1 LFTTDPRLLW
11 PDTNTLLCAQ
21 YMASSNAGAA
31 AAAAGA
37 GAGAKPSRKRRRE
50 DPDAAYPKP
59 LSHSEK
65 MVHQIIAFLG
75 GIVDKAQRRSVAKLI
90 ADLPTGDRIPGT
102 FAARCHTW
110 MSNGESRLTVAI
122 KLFDRIMKN
131 RPRPN
136 RLTDSLIWLM
146 ELLFRAGLT
155 FGTEHDGYTSL
166 GIACIECRTVALAML
181 RASAESV
188 DQPDNEGNTPLLL
201 AIHPS
206 TMPMDPIR
214 AELVRELISRSSEAT
229 LNAASVDDDPP
240 LFHAIRH
247 FMHDME
253 DDTDLDATVCALLA
267 AANEDG
273 SGVDLL
279 TTRSESKFLPDEF
292 FDYMEETELEREE
305 IGDLCGGERLEAL
318 RNAVRRRKAQVL
330 AYRTRLVPTLFG
342 ALQCLSA
349 IPGLLYITSAY
360 VAPRCDQLIAAH
372 RLAQQAQRGQQPPRR
387 PAAAAAAAAAAAGT
401 YPPP

>member
-1 LFTTDPRLLW
+1 
-11 PDTNTLLCAQ
+11 
-21 YMASSNAGAA
+21 MASSNAGAAA

-37 GAGAKPSRKRRRE
+37 GAGAKPSRKRRRD
-50 DPDAAYPKP
+50 DPDAAFPKP
-59 LSHSEK
+59 LNIKEK
-65 MVHQIIAFLG
+65 QAHAIIAFLG
-75 GIVDKAQRRSVAKLI
+75 GIGDKARRRSVAKWLV
-90 ADLPTGDRIPGT
+90 DLPANRHTVVSVV
-102 FAARCHTW
+102 AQCHQQV
-110 MSNGESRLTVAI
+110 SNGVSRLTVASQ
-122 KLFDRIMKN
+122 LFDRIMKN

-166 GIACIECRTVALAML
+166 GIACIECRVVALAML

-188 DQPDNEGNTPLLL
+188 DQPDSHGNTPLLL

-206 TMPMDPIR
+206 TMPMDPTR

-229 LNAASVDDDPP
+229 LNAASMDDDPP

-247 FMHDME
+247 FMHDLE
-253 DDTDLDATVCALLA
+253 GDVDLDATVHALVA

-279 TTRSESKFLPDEF
+279 TTRSARGFLPDEF
-292 FDYMEETELEREE
+292 FNYMEEKELEREE
-305 IGDLCGGERLEAL
+305 IGDLCGEERLDAV
-318 RNAVRRRKAQVL
+318 RNAVRRRKTQVL
-330 AYRTRLVPTLFG
+330 AYRAQFIPTLFEVVP
-342 ALQCLSA
+342 CLSA

-360 VAPRCDQLIAAH
+360 IAPRCDELIAAH
-372 RLAQQAQRGQQPPRR
+372 RLAQQSQRGQQPPRR
-387 PAAAAAAAAAAAGT
+387 PAAAAAAAAGT